1 MHRFLRLKSYLDVIF
16 ELGIDMLW
24 SHWKYFENY
33 SSYSTA
39 ANIKEYIYVFM
50 VCDS

>member
-1 MHRFLRLKSYLDVIF
+1 KVTLNLRSFLDLEFY
-16 ELGIDMLW
+16 MLW

-39 ANIKEYIYVFM
+39 ANVKEYIYVFM
-50 VCDS
+50 VCDY